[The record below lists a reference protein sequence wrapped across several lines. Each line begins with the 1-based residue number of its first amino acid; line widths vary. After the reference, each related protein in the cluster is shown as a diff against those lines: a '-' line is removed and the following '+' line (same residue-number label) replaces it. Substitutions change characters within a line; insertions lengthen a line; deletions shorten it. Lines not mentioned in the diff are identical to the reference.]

1 MHKAE
6 KLKKGKREVKPKGVS
21 TLTSYLEP
29 VKL

>member
-6 KLKKGKREVKPKGVS
+6 KLKKEKREVKPKGALA
-21 TLTSYLEP
+21 LTSYLEP